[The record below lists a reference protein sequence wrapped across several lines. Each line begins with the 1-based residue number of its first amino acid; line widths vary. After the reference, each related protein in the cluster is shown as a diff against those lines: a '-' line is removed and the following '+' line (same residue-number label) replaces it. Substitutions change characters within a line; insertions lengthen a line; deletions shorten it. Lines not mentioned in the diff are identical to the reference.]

1 MILRISRRILLLV
14 LVLTHCFLFANK
26 IAVATKVKG
35 VVEIMKVGKKEFNGL
50 RAGSILEDGDKIR
63 TGRSGFVA
71 IIFIDDKSTL
81 KIKENSEAVITGK
94 RTAKEIS
101 KKINMD
107 GGTIRASIA
116 KQNVDFVIQTPTS
129 VASVKGTDFWM
140 IVDELLGDQVIGM
153 EGQVSLVN
161 TETGQEVMVTTG
173 MTGNS
178 TPDGQIGISETDISS
193 IPEDPS
199 DDSQEGPSQVKIYL
213 EGPNGEQKV
222 FIIDY
227 Q

>member
-1 MILRISRRILLLV
+1 MRFFSYILFFVILSPS
-14 LVLTHCFLFANK
+14 FASK

-35 VVEIMKVGKKEFNGL
+35 AAEILKTEAKNFTFLKSGT
-50 RAGSILEDGDKIR
+50 ILDDGDKIR
-63 TGRSGFVA
+63 TGKSGFVA
-71 IIFIDDKSTL
+71 IIFIDDKSIL

-94 RTAKEIS
+94 KTKKSIS

-107 GGTIRASIA
+107 GGIIKASIV

-129 VASVKGTDFWM
+129 VASVKGTEFWM
-140 IVDELLGDQVIGM
+140 LVDELLGDQIIGL

-161 TETGQEVMVTTG
+161 TETGQEVLVSTG
-173 MTGNS
+173 MTGSS
-178 TPDGQIGISETDISS
+178 TPDGQVGISQTDQSS
-193 IPEDPS
+193 IPDDPS
-199 DDSQEGPSQVKIYL
+199 DESQEGSSQVKIYL

-222 FIIDY
+222 FIIEY

>member
-1 MILRISRRILLLV
+1 MYNNSRKIFLLLLV
-14 LVLTHCFLFANK
+14 FTNCFIYADK

-35 VVEIMKVGKKEFNGL
+35 LAEIMKVGKKDFNGL
-50 RAGSILEDGDKIR
+50 KAGSILEDGDKIR
-63 TGRSGFVA
+63 TGNSGFVA
-71 IIFIDDKSTL
+71 IIFIDDKSIL
-81 KIKENSEAVITGK
+81 KIKENSEAVITGR
-94 RTAKEIS
+94 RTAKDIS
-101 KKINMD
+101 KKINID
-107 GGTIRASIA
+107 GGTIKASIT

-129 VASVKGTDFWM
+129 VASVKGTEFWM
-140 IVDELLGDQVIGM
+140 VVDELLGDRVIGV

-178 TPDGQIGISETDISS
+178 TPDGQIGISETDVSS
-193 IPEDPS
+193 IPKDPT

>member
-1 MILRISRRILLLV
+1 MRIFIYILFFMT
-14 LVLTHCFLFANK
+14 LTPSFASK

-35 VVEIMKVGKKEFNGL
+35 IAEILKTEAKNFTLLKSGT
-50 RAGSILEDGDKIR
+50 ILDDGDKIR
-63 TGRSGFVA
+63 TGKSGFVA
-71 IIFIDDKSTL
+71 IIFIDDKSIL
-81 KIKENSEAVITGK
+81 KIKENSEAVITGQK
-94 RTAKEIS
+94 TKKSIS

-140 IVDELLGDQVIGM
+140 LVDELLGDQIIGL

-161 TETGQEVMVTTG
+161 TETGQEVLVSTG
-173 MTGNS
+173 MTGSS
-178 TPDGQIGISETDISS
+178 TPDGQVGISQTDESS

-199 DDSQEGPSQVKIYL
+199 DESQEGSSQVKIYL

-222 FIIDY
+222 FIIEY

>member
-1 MILRISRRILLLV
+1 MYNNSRKIFLLLLV
-14 LVLTHCFLFANK
+14 FTNCFIYADK

-35 VVEIMKVGKKEFNGL
+35 LAEIMKVGKKNFNGL
-50 RAGSILEDGDKIR
+50 KAGSVLEDGDKIR
-63 TGRSGFVA
+63 TGKSGFVA
-71 IIFIDDKSTL
+71 IIFIDDKSIL
-81 KIKENSEAVITGK
+81 KIKENSEAVITGS
-94 RTAKEIS
+94 RTAKDIS

-107 GGTIRASIA
+107 GGTIKASIT

-140 IVDELLGDQVIGM
+140 IVDELLGDQIIGI
-153 EGQVSLVN
+153 EGQVMLVN

-178 TPDGQIGISETDISS
+178 TPDGQIGISETDASS